1 MKRSSPKSLLLF
13 YGSNRFNCTI
23 FALVIIKISW
33 LFAGARAY
41 LYYVQAL
48 WCRKRGLDMLGKLEA
63 LILGII
69 QGLTEFLP
77 ISSTGH
83 LYLGRNLFG
92 LQEAGLLLDT
102 MLHVGTLL
110 AVFVF
115 YKNEFVKIIRNPFS
129 KLTFLL
135 IVGTIPAV
143 VIGLLFKDYFEEIS
157 KTGVTIGWEFL
168 VTGLFLW
175 IADSAK
181 NGYKKMDDISY
192 TDAFIIGS
200 FQAAAILPAISRS
213 GFTIVAALWRKLDRE
228 TAAYFSFLLSTPAIV
243 GAVILQSLDLFSG
256 TGEEISL
263 SALVIGIL
271 SSALFGYFAVKW
283 MIGFL
288 KKRSLKPFAVYVWI
302 LGFAVLFFQFT
313 GQF

>member
-1 MKRSSPKSLLLF
+1 
-13 YGSNRFNCTI
+13 
-23 FALVIIKISW
+23 
-33 LFAGARAY
+33 
-41 LYYVQAL
+41 
-48 WCRKRGLDMLGKLEA
+48 MLSKLEA

-115 YKNEFVKIIRNPFS
+115 YKDEFVKMIKNPFS

-181 NGYKKMDDISY
+181 NGHKKMDDISY
-192 TDAFIIGS
+192 TDALIIGS
-200 FQAAAILPAISRS
+200 FQAAAIFPAISRS

-228 TAAYFSFLLSTPAIV
+228 TAAYFSFLLSTPAIA
-243 GAVILQSLDLFSG
+243 GAVVLQSLDLFGG

-263 SALVIGIL
+263 SALIVGIA

-288 KKRSLKPFAVYVWI
+288 KKHSLKPFAIYVWI
-302 LGFAVLFFQFT
+302 LGFAVLFLQFT
-313 GQF
+313 GKF

>member
-1 MKRSSPKSLLLF
+1 
-13 YGSNRFNCTI
+13 
-23 FALVIIKISW
+23 
-33 LFAGARAY
+33 
-41 LYYVQAL
+41 
-48 WCRKRGLDMLGKLEA
+48 MLTKLEA
-63 LILGII
+63 FILGII

-115 YKNEFVKIIRNPFS
+115 YKDEFIKIIKKPFS

-143 VIGLLFKDYFEEIS
+143 IFGLAFKDYIDEIS

-175 IADSAK
+175 LADSAK

-192 TDAFIIGS
+192 KDAFVIGT
-200 FQAAAILPAISRS
+200 FQAVAIMPAISRS
-213 GFTIVAALWRKLDRE
+213 GMTIVAALWRKLDRE
-228 TAAYFSFLLSTPAIV
+228 TAAYFSFLLSTPAIA
-243 GAVILQSLDLFSG
+243 GAIVLQAKDLLG
-256 TGEEISL
+256 GGGEEISL
-263 SALVIGIL
+263 SALLVGII
-271 SSALFGYFAVKW
+271 SSAFFGYVAVKW
-283 MIGFL
+283 MVGYL
-288 KKRSLKPFAVYVWI
+288 KKHSLKPFAVYVWI
-302 LGFAVLFFQFT
+302 LGLVVLFFQFT
-313 GQF
+313 GKF